1 MGARI
6 SIQLLGPIR
15 VEVAGAPLVVDTR
28 KAIALLAY
36 LAVTAR
42 PASRESLA
50 ALLWPEADGADA
62 RAALRRT
69 LSVLNAGL
77 GAGALSIDRTSVTL
91 HDDEAEFDLR
101 RFRAALGRAR
111 GHRHESDV
119 ACQSCIRALDEA
131 VALDRGEF
139 MSGFALRDSEA
150 FDEWQVAEA
159 ESHRRDLAGA
169 LERLARSL
177 AAAGVPER
185 ALVAGRQW
193 LELDPLHEPAHRL
206 LMELLAR
213 TGEPAAAI
221 HQYQDCVRILDRE
234 LGVAPLP
241 ETTELHE
248 AIRADRLPA
257 PLSQTRDSQTV
268 AAAPISARPALPL
281 VGRDRELATLRESY
295 RSVGPD
301 GRLLVV
307 EGEPGIG
314 KTRLATDFA
323 ALVRE
328 AGGIVLEAR
337 AYAGEAAIALAPVS
351 ELIRVGLDRPGAE
364 SRLLAVRSELRAEA
378 GRLVPMPDVSEP
390 GGRRPSL
397 VDPFSGARLVEGL
410 AEVLTAV
417 VAGPTPGVLIIDDLN
432 RADDSSLSVIA
443 YLAHRLRGRPI
454 LLLVTWRAEELAD
467 EVRNRLIAG
476 AEGDGLAVRV
486 GLGRLDRAAVAELAT
501 AWLGA
506 DAAQVSDA
514 LYMESEGLPLYIAE
528 ALASQLPVGGPTPGG
543 VAALLRSR
551 IGATGELAR
560 QLLSA
565 AAVIGRSFELATV
578 RMASGRSEDEAI
590 VGLEELV
597 RRGLVVEVGP
607 KVGGDVRY
615 DFSHGRLRDAAYES
629 IGLARRRLL
638 HRRVAEALRSR
649 DAAGDDPT
657 RWSLIA
663 YHEGLAGRSSEA
675 ASAHRLAGEHARAV
689 FANREAREHLEAALA
704 LGDPEVAELHESL
717 AEVLTLLGDYAAA
730 IAHFEVA
737 SALAGQERHAAIGHR
752 LGLVH
757 ARRGD
762 WARADGYLAGALAS
776 VPTSAGEIRSA
787 LLADRSAIAHRSG
800 DTSAAGGL
808 ARQALSLARA
818 ANDLPGVA
826 RAEDLLGILAR
837 GQGDLTAARAHL
849 ERSCEAAAADPDP
862 GPRIAALNSL
872 ALVHADLGHR
882 DRAVELTREALV
894 LCERQGD
901 RHRQAA
907 LENNLADLLQA
918 EGRPDEAMEHLKRAV
933 AIFAEVGGQPDELQ
947 PEIWKLIEW

>member
-1 MGARI
+1 MDAGI
-6 SIQLLGPIR
+6 SIQLLGPVR
-15 VEVAGAPLVVDTR
+15 VEVAGAPLAVDTR

-36 LAVTAR
+36 LAVTGR

-77 GAGALSIDRTSVTL
+77 GADGLSIDRTSVTL
-91 HDDEAEFDLR
+91 NDGAADLDLR

-111 GHRHESDV
+111 GHRHESDA

-131 VALDRGEF
+131 LALDRGEF

-177 AAAGVPER
+177 AAAGVTER
-185 ALVAGRQW
+185 GLVVGRRW

-213 TGEPAAAI
+213 AGEPAAAI

-234 LGVAPLP
+234 LGVVPLP
-241 ETTELHE
+241 ETTELYE

-257 PLSQTRDSQTV
+257 SVSQPRDAPTFD
-268 AAAPISARPALPL
+268 APILARPPLPL
-281 VGRDRELATLRESY
+281 VGRDRELASLQQSY
-295 RSVGPD
+295 RSIGPD

-314 KTRLATDFA
+314 KTRLAAEFA

-328 AGGIVLEAR
+328 SGGLVLEAR
-337 AYAGEAAIALAPVS
+337 ANAGEAAIALAPIS
-351 ELIRVGLDRPGAE
+351 ELIRVGLDTPAAE
-364 SRLLAVRSELRAEA
+364 SRLRAVRADLLGEA
-378 GRLVPMPDVSEP
+378 GRLVPMPAGTGPD
-390 GGRRPSL
+390 GRLTTP

-417 VAGPTPGVLIIDDLN
+417 VAGPTPGVLIIDDLS

-454 LLLVTWRAEELAD
+454 LLLVTWRAEEMAD
-467 EVRNRLIAG
+467 EIRNRLIAG

-486 GLGRLDRAAVAELAT
+486 GLGRLDRAAVTELAT
-501 AWLGA
+501 ASLGPG
-506 DAAQVSDA
+506 AAQVSDA
-514 LYMESEGLPLYIAE
+514 LYAESEGLPLYIAE
-528 ALASQLPVGGPTPGG
+528 ALASPIPVGGPTPGG
-543 VAALLRSR
+543 VVALLHSR

-560 QLLSA
+560 QLLTA

-578 RMASGRSEDEAI
+578 RKASGRSEDEAI
-590 VGLEELV
+590 AGLEELV
-597 RRGLVVEVGP
+597 RRGLIVEIAP
-607 KVGGDVRY
+607 TVGGDVRY
-615 DFSHGRLRDAAYES
+615 DFSHGRLRDVAYEA

-649 DAAGDDPT
+649 DAAGDDST

-663 YHEGLAGRSSEA
+663 HHEGLAGRSSEA
-675 ASAHRLAGEHARAV
+675 AGAHRLAGEYARAV

-704 LGDPEVAELHESL
+704 LGDPNVAELHESL
-717 AEVLTLLGDYAAA
+717 GEVLTLLGDYAAA

-737 SALAGQERHAAIGHR
+737 AALAGAGSPGGYRPSVGAGPCPTRR
-752 LGLVH
+752 LVPSGRLPGRG
-757 ARRGD
+757 AGGCASRRG
-762 WARADGYLAGALAS
+762 RGALGAPRGSKCDRPS
-776 VPTSAGEIRSA
+776 VRRHIC
-787 LLADRSAIAHRSG
+787 
-800 DTSAAGGL
+800 
-808 ARQALSLARA
+808 
-818 ANDLPGVA
+818 
-826 RAEDLLGILAR
+826 R
-837 GQGDLTAARAHL
+837 G
-849 ERSCEAAAADPDP
+849 
-862 GPRIAALNSL
+862 
-872 ALVHADLGHR
+872 
-882 DRAVELTREALV
+882 
-894 LCERQGD
+894 
-901 RHRQAA
+901 
-907 LENNLADLLQA
+907 
-918 EGRPDEAMEHLKRAV
+918 
-933 AIFAEVGGQPDELQ
+933 
-947 PEIWKLIEW
+947 